1 VEQCQSTCNN
11 NAKCGG
17 FGFTNNSCFPMYPNS
32 KREPNPSVDLYV
44 RNAMPLSPP
53 VGVTNKTNNTDSVT
67 YTNYVS
73 GGPLASQYGLANAT
87 SVQQQQLSQLQSQMD
102 LLTNQISN
110 LTTELGDGTQITTS
124 QMSRN
129 VLGVEDYL
137 TDLNNTKTKIQ
148 NFNTTS
154 DNILQDSDIVVLQ
167 KNYDYLFWSILAAG
181 SVLVAMNV
189 VNK

>member
-1 VEQCQSTCNN
+1 
-11 NAKCGG
+11 
-17 FGFTNNSCFPMYPNS
+17 
-32 KREPNPSVDLYV
+32 
-44 RNAMPLSPP
+44 
-53 VGVTNKTNNTDSVT
+53 
-67 YTNYVS
+67 
-73 GGPLASQYGLANAT
+73 
-87 SVQQQQLSQLQSQMD
+87 MD